1 MCVTVCVAGKLPTVL
16 CVHVCVSLCVW
27 QVNSPLY
34 CVCMCVSL
42 CVWQVNSPCCGNLV
56 PIQLAMNKNS
66 AVSSLLIQYGA
77 DVHLLRTV
85 SLDDKLFTSQ
95 SPLMV
100 AILRKNVHL
109 GRLLL
114 EHGEDVNQT
123 FPDSLEAPIHQAVRN
138 LDLAMI
144 DLLIQFG
151 ADLNK
156 PNFERHTPVG
166 LALLTEDPVSTEI
179 AKRLIRAGASPN
191 RRTRISF
198 FQKTYT
204 PLHIACFKG
213 NFEFVRFLVE
223 EVCGMM
229 GYPDEE
235 MEAPASES
243 AKVGNKDR
251 HVVPDSSTTC
261 FQERYFRLLPHSD
274 RCLGSTPGSTVVG
287 ISSGQ
292 GGGGSSAGRGA
303 SGTTPSSSTQDFLQE
318 GKDYHVRSEVSSI
331 SPSPSV
337 PVTEGPSSLD
347 ELDSSSPLME
357 PFAATKSEGGGE
369 KGDAGS
375 VEAEAAQPNTEPGSA
390 GKDAGSWG
398 SVARSPGAE
407 ARDDAQEAG
416 VEHAGLCGRY
426 HHTRQDHGA
435 PASRFEKTKPAPGPR
450 TLETPNPC
458 SVLLSIEDAVLD
470 EAAVKKRTAGTT
482 ARTEAKTTETESSG
496 EGQSGGE
503 TPSMPAAQA
512 SCPGRDQAN
521 LSTSD
526 NSSYT
531 HGSAESANEH
541 RSKDATAPPSSSP
554 SSEGGATGAPHESS
568 PQSKQA
574 DASATAHAA
583 TSTSNISGPTT
594 PEEPVFQIEFGSPGY
609 DYMAATGNRWQDMF
623 YLREQLERGEGD
635 REESRS
641 HSVVRFLN
649 QEGSDGSTALFM
661 AVYDGNMDLVNYL
674 LDNGA
679 NPYFCSHHGN
689 FFHAAVLSQSVPL
702 IRRAL
707 ELGCSINEHNVF
719 GNSPLTLVSRSA
731 LLTALLIEVYL
742 HMLRF
747 VSFRLFLFSS
757 FFSADP
763 LCHLCQFYLSV
774 ELPQPL
780 V

>member
-1 MCVTVCVAGKLPTVL
+1 M
-16 CVHVCVSLCVW
+16 
-27 QVNSPLY
+27 
-34 CVCMCVSL
+34 
-42 CVWQVNSPCCGNLV
+42 NSPCCGNLV

-144 DLLIQFG
+144 DLLVQFG

-223 EVCGMM
+223 EVCGRM

-243 AKVGNKDR
+243 ARVGNKDR
-251 HVVPDSSTTC
+251 YVVPDSSTTS
-261 FQERYFRLLPHSD
+261 FQEHYFKLLPHSD
-274 RCLGSTPGSTVVG
+274 RCLGSTPGSAIV
-287 ISSGQ
+287 ISSSQ
-292 GGGGSSAGRGA
+292 GAGGSSTRHGA
-303 SGTTPSSSTQDFLQE
+303 SSTTTPSSSQDFLQE

-331 SPSPSV
+331 SPSPL
-337 PVTEGPSSLD
+337 VTVAEGPSSLD
-347 ELDSSSPLME
+347 ELDSSSPLTE
-357 PFAATKSEGGGE
+357 PFAATKAEGGGG

-375 VEAEAAQPNTEPGSA
+375 VEGEANRPNTEPSSA
-390 GKDAGSWG
+390 GKDTGSWK

-407 ARDDAQEAG
+407 ARGDAQEAG
-416 VEHAGLCGRY
+416 VEHTGLCGRY

-435 PASRFEKTKPAPGPR
+435 PTSRFEKTKPAPGAR

-458 SVLLSIEDAVLD
+458 SMLFSIEDAVID
-470 EAAVKKRTAGTT
+470 KAAVKKRTAGAM
-482 ARTEAKTTETESSG
+482 ARTEAKTAETESSG

-503 TPSMPAAQA
+503 TPSMPAVQA
-512 SCPGRDQAN
+512 SCPGRGQAN
-521 LSTSD
+521 LTTSGD
-526 NSSYT
+526 SSYA
-531 HGSAESANEH
+531 HGSAESVSEH
-541 RSKDATAPPSSSP
+541 HSKDATTPPSSSP
-554 SSEGGATGAPHESS
+554 SSEGGATAAPQESS

-583 TSTSNISGPTT
+583 TSASNTSRPAT

-635 REESRS
+635 GEESRS

-661 AVYDGNMDLVNYL
+661 AVYDGDVDLVNYL

-679 NPYFCSHHGN
+679 NPYFSSHHGN

-719 GNSPLTLVSRSA
+719 GNSPLTLVSR
-731 LLTALLIEVYL
+731 
-742 HMLRF
+742 
-747 VSFRLFLFSS
+747 
-757 FFSADP
+757 
-763 LCHLCQFYLSV
+763 
-774 ELPQPL
+774 
-780 V
+780 